1 MDPQDVSRIV
11 LYSRRRRQA
20 ALVFLILIS
29 LYHDLMPSPPF
40 QVLAHRSL
48 GRYFITTLEN
58 ADHGVWES
66 LFRIRKECFN
76 TLCNWLAANTELPQY
91 SEADITLREKAMMF
105 LWQTCNDDLRRRYGF
120 VFRRV
125 IETVYW
131 LTA

>member
-66 LFRIRKECFN
+66 LFRMRKECFDA
-76 TLCNWLAANTELPQY
+76 LCNLLAANTELSQC
-91 SEADITLREKAMMF
+91 SEAEVTFREKVMMF
-105 LWQTCNDDLRRRYGF
+105 LWQICNGDPRRRCSF
-120 VFRRV
+120 VFRRA
-125 IETVYW
+125 IETVHR
-131 LTA
+131 LVA